1 MKRAT
6 GSPGGRVFKPA
17 EIIVASAVR
26 PGAKLSDIHEVCSEA
41 LKHGIRSI
49 CIPSVYVGEAAVFM
63 GNTGLKLST
72 MISFPTG
79 LMPVDLKMM
88 ETRLASEHGVKE
100 VYFYPNLGNYLDS
113 RIVEFEWELS
123 RVMEESQLIGLKNV
137 KPVVEADLVS
147 GKQLMEIAGIFETS
161 GFDTLVFSS
170 GFGLKTMGPGELGV
184 LNTIGETMMVE
195 AHCKLGSLQD
205 LRSLVE
211 NRVCKVLTVDYG
223 IVSEERFGGQLE
235 E

>member
-6 GSPGGRVFKPA
+6 GSPGNRVFKPA
-17 EIIVASAVR
+17 EIIVASTVR
-26 PGAKLSDIHEVCSEA
+26 PGAKLSDAHEACSEA
-41 LKHGIRSI
+41 LKHGIGSI
-49 CIPSVYVGEAAVFM
+49 CIPSVYIGEVVFLAE
-63 GNTGLKLST
+63 NTGLKFST

-79 LMPVDLKMM
+79 LMPVDLKIM
-88 ETRLASEHGVKE
+88 EMRLASEHGVEE
-100 VYFYPNLGNYLDS
+100 VYFYPNVGNYLDS

-123 RVMEESQLIGLKNV
+123 RIMEESQLIGLKNV
-137 KPVVEADLVS
+137 KPVVETDLVS
-147 GKQLMEIAGIFETS
+147 GKQLREIISIFETS

-170 GFGLKTMGPGELGV
+170 GFGLKTMRPQELSI

-195 AHCKLGSLQD
+195 AHCRLGSLQD

-211 NRVCKVLTVDYG
+211 NRVCKVCTVDYRV
-223 IVSEERFGGQLE
+223 VSEEGSGRRFE